1 MSARVIDKRSF
12 LPLDEHEDGE
22 VTAFE
27 SVFTYEIRPAREGPD
42 RV

>member
-12 LPLDEHEDGE
+12 LPLDEDEDG
-22 VTAFE
+22 AFE
-27 SVFTYEIRPAREGPD
+27 SVFAYEIRPMREGPG